1 MRSLSE
7 LKKLMKGIDT
17 VLCTP
22 FNKDESLDLEGMRSN
37 MRWTLKYTAD
47 KDFIQTPVGS
57 TGEFYAMSDE
67 DCKAVTKMVV
77 EEMNGR
83 NVVLA
88 GTGRASTYETIKICQ
103 DAQSVGADGA
113 QVVIPYYHIAYEEGI
128 YQHYKK
134 ICESVDPNF
143 GIMVYNNP
151 TVSGAWIRPPL
162 MQKISKLPNV
172 IAIKENTPNIIAY
185 HAERTLVDLKDA
197 AIFCGSGEVGHGFQG
212 LYGGDGSVSTI
223 ANFAPD
229 VAYSMYEATR
239 SKDFN
244 KINERLH
251 FLQPLGAVTGK
262 ITARHG
268 VSSGTFGVDPVMYVS
283 VTKAAME
290 MVGLAAGPARLPMLN
305 LNNEEKAELRSVLK
319 SMKILK

>member
-7 LKKLMKGIDT
+7 LKAKMKGIDT

-22 FNKDESLDLEGMRSN
+22 FNKDESLDLEGVRSN

-47 KDFIQTPVGS
+47 KDFVQTPVGS

-67 DCKAVTKMVV
+67 DCQAVIKAVV
-77 EEMNGR
+77 EETNGK

-88 GTGRASTYETIKICQ
+88 GTGRASTYETVKVCQ
-103 DAQSVGADGA
+103 YAQSVGADGA

-128 YQHYKK
+128 YQHYKR

-151 TVSGAWIRPPL
+151 TVSGAWIRPHL
-162 MQKISKLPNV
+162 MQRISKLPNV
-172 IAIKENTPNIIAY
+172 VSIKENTPNILAY
-185 HAERTLVDLKDA
+185 YAERTLVDPKDA

-212 LYGGDGSVSTI
+212 LYGGNGSVSTI

-229 VAYSMYEATR
+229 VAYSMYEATQ

-244 KINERLH
+244 KINERLR
-251 FLQPLGAVTGK
+251 FLEPLNAVTGK
-262 ITARHG
+262 ITANHG
-268 VSSGTFGVDPVMYVS
+268 VSSGTFGVVPVMYLS
-283 VTKAAME
+283 LTKAAME
-290 MVGLAAGPARLPMLN
+290 MVGLAAGPARLPMLS
-305 LNNEEKAELRSVLK
+305 LSDEEKSWLRSTLK
-319 SMKILK
+319 EMKII